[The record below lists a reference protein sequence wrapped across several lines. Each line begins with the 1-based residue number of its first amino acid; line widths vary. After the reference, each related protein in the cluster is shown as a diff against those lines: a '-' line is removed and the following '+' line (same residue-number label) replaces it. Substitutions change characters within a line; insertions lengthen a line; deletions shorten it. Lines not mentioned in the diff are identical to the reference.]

1 MAREAVTDVA
11 DIVRYLSNIQV
22 AEAMIDDLVLQ
33 IMDLPPPHRVEL
45 VPILARLR
53 TDVEAL
59 RLTIARVI
67 VARYGSE

>member
-1 MAREAVTDVA
+1 MAREVA
-11 DIVRYLSNIQV
+11 EIVRYLSNIQV

-45 VPILARLR
+45 VSIIARLR
-53 TDVEAL
+53 TNVEAL
-59 RLTIARVI
+59 RLAMARAI